1 MQSIRRVGGPTKPK
15 SEDAMKNLLSRA
27 AAMLAASVA
36 TLVMFSAVAGL
47 ADDDRAM
54 LLAAKVKPTVVA
66 EAGDG
71 RIQR

>member
-1 MQSIRRVGGPTKPK
+1 MRSIRRVGGPTEPK

-27 AAMLAASVA
+27 AAMLAASVT

>member
-27 AAMLAASVA
+27 AAMLAASVT